1 MDRLAQ
7 ADLIA
12 AEQSPNHETS
22 FILLSDLHLDNPRVM
37 TALGEVLSA
46 YNDMDEKSVPKL
58 FVLCGN
64 FRSRP
69 WLFNG
74 EAMRDYTGKS
84 LDPRFFSA
92 WSPLTCCW
100 AIQISLPLSPV
111 YSHRSRRSSPALI
124 SSSFPDRLT
133 RGPRPL
139 CHAHRFQPPSSRPCS
154 RKCPT

>member
-1 MDRLAQ
+1 MRVIDLPPSHVGPLTRLWSEQ

-22 FILLSDLHLDNPRVM
+22 FILLSDLHLDNPRVV
-37 TALGEVLSA
+37 TALREVLSV

-74 EAMRDYTGKS
+74 DAMREYTGK
-84 LDPRFFSA
+84 
-92 WSPLTCCW
+92 
-100 AIQISLPLSPV
+100 PV
-111 YSHRSRRSSPALI
+111 
-124 SSSFPDRLT
+124 
-133 RGPRPL
+133 
-139 CHAHRFQPPSSRPCS
+139 SRPS
-154 RKCPT
+154 TFRVVGPFS